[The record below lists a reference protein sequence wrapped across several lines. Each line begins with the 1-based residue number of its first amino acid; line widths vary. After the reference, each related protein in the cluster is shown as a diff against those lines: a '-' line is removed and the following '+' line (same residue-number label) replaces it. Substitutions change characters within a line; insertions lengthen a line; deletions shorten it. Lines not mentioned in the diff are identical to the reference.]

1 MINEHREMLTY
12 SHGVSISVVCLSQV
26 WFKWNFIR
34 FSLSCFPV
42 SFKELNNT
50 SASETYLK
58 YQEMMVCSK
67 YIDHLIT
74 TIESSHKIQNCI
86 SWGVALLSP
95 FEMLRWMS
103 NVRPGNR
110 ILAWEFM
117 TKLKLYSMREYLQG
131 RSLQWFGLL
140 DGTKKNVG
148 SSNSQR
154 AT

>member
-1 MINEHREMLTY
+1 
-12 SHGVSISVVCLSQV
+12 
-26 WFKWNFIR
+26 
-34 FSLSCFPV
+34 
-42 SFKELNNT
+42 
-50 SASETYLK
+50 
-58 YQEMMVCSK
+58 
-67 YIDHLIT
+67 
-74 TIESSHKIQNCI
+74 
-86 SWGVALLSP
+86 
-95 FEMLRWMS
+95 MLRWMS
-103 NVRPGNR
+103 NVRRGNR